1 VSRKESPENSG
12 LLTTHKDG
20 SMVSHMKTTVDIAD
34 DLLIE
39 AKKRAVELRRPLRAL
54 VEEGLRLRLA
64 TPGARERPKIKWV
77 VAEGGAPA
85 AMRERDTM
93 YEWMRDNP

>member
-1 VSRKESPENSG
+1 
-12 LLTTHKDG
+12 
-20 SMVSHMKTTVDIAD
+20 MKTTVDIAD

-39 AKKRAVELRRPLRAL
+39 AKKRAAELRRPLRSL

-64 TPGARERPKIKWV
+64 APGVRVRTKIKWV

-85 AMRERDTM
+85 AVRDRGAM